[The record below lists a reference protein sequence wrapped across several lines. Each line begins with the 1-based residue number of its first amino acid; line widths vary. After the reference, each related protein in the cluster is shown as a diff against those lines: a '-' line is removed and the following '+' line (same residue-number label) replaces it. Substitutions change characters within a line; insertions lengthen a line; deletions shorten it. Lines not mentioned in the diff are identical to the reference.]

1 MREKETR
8 GVLHD
13 YLSIV
18 SAMSTGT
25 QTEKF
30 DSLYSHLL
38 SFRPPLLHP
47 PKPKDTSLTDRIS
60 SLRLHPAI
68 EAGLHIL
75 NYDLP
80 SAHFLLRKMQSLPAQ
95 EGMFLHGVLHRIEGD
110 YPNARAW
117 YSDMSDTDIMA
128 YVWGQKGEGTEGGK
142 ACGFV
147 YDVEKLDQRVKQ
159 GVKDVRVE
167 KEQERLEEESK
178 RELAMIMD
186 YCRQRIGLDEWE
198 DARGAYVENS
208 EKIKTA
214 GQGQTTGTETRTF

>member
-1 MREKETR
+1 M
-8 GVLHD
+8 
-13 YLSIV
+13 
-18 SAMSTGT
+18 SAMSVGA
-25 QTEKF
+25 QAGKF
-30 DSLYSHLL
+30 DTLYSRLL

-47 PKPKDTSLTDRIS
+47 PKPKDSSLTDRIS

-117 YSDMSDTDIMA
+117 YNDVSDTEIME
-128 YVWGQKGEGTEGGK
+128 YVWGQKGEGAEGGK

-147 YDVEKLDQRVKQ
+147 YDVEKLDQRVKK
-159 GVKDVRVE
+159 GEKNARVQ

-178 RELAMIMD
+178 RELTMIMD
-186 YCRQRIGLDEWE
+186 YCRQKIGLDEWE
-198 DARGAYVENS
+198 DARSAYVEDS
-208 EKIKTA
+208 EKIKKA
-214 GQGQTTGTETRTF
+214 GQDQTTGAGMRRF